1 MKIGAIIPIRLASE
15 RLPGKALADICGRPV
30 VAHLLDR
37 VAASRYIAD
46 RKDVVVCTTTAASD
60 DPLEAAVKAEGCSV
74 FRGSIDDIIKRFG
87 DAIEAFGFD
96 AVIQADGDDPLSATE
111 CMDATTEA
119 LLADPALDIVTM
131 RGLPLGCATKTFTH
145 RAMQKVLAAYRT
157 ERNDTGFIYFFTK
170 SGLCNHLDLENPRSD
185 WQQDKARLTLDYE
198 ADLALFRAIFAA
210 LYKPGQIFGL
220 AETVAFLNAH
230 PDLVASNLD
239 VQEEYWART
248 AEKAKLEFADPSGQ
262 LRGISL

>member
-15 RLPGKALADICGRPV
+15 RLPGKALADICGRSV

-37 VAASRYIAD
+37 VAASRYIKD

-87 DAIEAFGFD
+87 DTIEAFGFD

-119 LLADPALDIVTM
+119 LLADPSLDIVTM
-131 RGLPLGCATKTFTH
+131 RGLPLGCATKTFT
-145 RAMQKVLAAYRT
+145 RKAMQKVLAAYRT

-170 SGLCNHLDLENPRSD
+170 SGLCKHLDLENTRAE
-185 WQQDKARLTLDYE
+185 WRQDTARLTLDYE
-198 ADLALFRAIFAA
+198 ADLALFRAIFEA
-210 LYKPGQIFGL
+210 LYKPGQVFGL
-220 AETVAFLNAH
+220 ADAVAFLNAH

-248 AEKAKLEFADPSGQ
+248 AEKAKLSFRDAAGNERDIT
-262 LRGISL
+262 L